1 VWYAS
6 PAFGSRAARGGPVRQ
21 GEWHAD

>member
-1 VWYAS
+1 VWHAT
-6 PAFGSRAARGGPVRQ
+6 PAFGSTAARGGPVRQ

>member
-1 VWYAS
+1 VWHAT
-6 PAFGSRAARGGPVRQ
+6 PAFGSTAVRRGPVRQ

>member
-1 VWYAS
+1 VWHAT
-6 PAFGSRAARGGPVRQ
+6 PAFGSTAARRGAVRQ